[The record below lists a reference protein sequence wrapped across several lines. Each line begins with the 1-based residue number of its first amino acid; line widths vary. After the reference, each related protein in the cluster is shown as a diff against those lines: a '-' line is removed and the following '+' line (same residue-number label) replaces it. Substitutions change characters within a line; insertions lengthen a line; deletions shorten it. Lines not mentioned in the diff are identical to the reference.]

1 MYFFSGDTVDEYFSE
16 NIDRMLDDQDMSYV
30 TNHLRENFTEVH
42 FNMRIKIQN
51 KLVKFLHTLLHIPQ
65 SDKYYWWFVLFLD
78 PFY

>member
-1 MYFFSGDTVDEYFSE
+1 MFFSGDTVDEYFSE
-16 NIDRMLDDQDMSYV
+16 NIDRMLDDQYMSYV
-30 TNHLRENFTEVH
+30 KNHLREHFTEVH

-65 SDKYYWWFVLFLD
+65 SDKYYWWIVLFLD